1 MQNTAVMPYYSV
13 EEVGSIIMKDLRLPI
28 LTDTDYELRTF

>member
-13 EEVGSIIMKDLRLPI
+13 EEVASIIMKDLPLSIP
-28 LTDTDYELRTF
+28 TDTDNELTII